1 MFSRVKPNNFLIPS
15 LDHLI
20 FKYAALSLFCGPC
33 FTCLTLSPQISVIIA
48 PNVIFE
54 NEVNNLL
61 VHVLSKMEGSLEHIR
76 NLKWTRHKEKL
87 CILNW
92 VPDTEINHTCW
103 HSICVPKKAFG
114 FQLTKFPMVQ
124 TWNFAT
130 LDQYQYLGN
139 CPPNPPLTQQ
149 QSSDKKLKLMLG
161 YDIDPPLLTLFWFAS
176 WSISPYTFLL
186 CGISAKIIQA

>member
-1 MFSRVKPNNFLIPS
+1 
-15 LDHLI
+15 
-20 FKYAALSLFCGPC
+20 
-33 FTCLTLSPQISVIIA
+33 
-48 PNVIFE
+48 
-54 NEVNNLL
+54 
-61 VHVLSKMEGSLEHIR
+61 
-76 NLKWTRHKEKL
+76 
-87 CILNW
+87 
-92 VPDTEINHTCW
+92 
-103 HSICVPKKAFG
+103 
-114 FQLTKFPMVQ
+114 MVQ